1 VSHVLKRFGG
11 GSRSIVL
18 IIYAVTTLFPL
29 YWLIISSLKDKHQ
42 IYQNPFGIPT
52 AWHWEN
58 YSNVWKTIHM
68 SVYFKNSVIVSFFAV
83 AGVLLVGSMASYALV
98 RMQRGAWLYSYFT
111 IGIIIPVHAILI
123 PSFVLLKQLHLYDS
137 HLGLILI
144 YVVSNLSLGI
154 FILYGFMRGLPLDLE
169 EAAAI
174 DGYGRVRIFISIVLP
189 LSKPGLATIGT
200 LAFLN
205 CWNEYLFAFTLIPT
219 DRLKTLTQ
227 GVMSLTG
234 QYATDYGLLCAGL
247 IFSILPVWLMYLV
260 FQEQIVKGMTAGA
273 VKG

>member
-11 GSRSIVL
+11 GSRIIVL

-42 IYQNPFGIPT
+42 IYSNPFGIPT
-52 AWHWEN
+52 TWHWEN
-58 YSNVWKTIHM
+58 YSHVWKTVHM
-68 SVYFKNSVIVSFFAV
+68 SVYFKNSLIVSFCAV
-83 AGVLLVGSMASYALV
+83 AGVLLFGAMASYALV
-98 RMQRGAWLYSYFT
+98 RMKRGAWLHSYFT
-111 IGIIIPVHAILI
+111 LGIIIPVHAILI

-144 YVVSNLSLGI
+144 YLVSNLSLGI
-154 FILYGFMRGLPLDLE
+154 FILYGFMRGLPRDLE

-174 DGYGRVRIFISIVLP
+174 DGYGRVRIFISIILP

-205 CWNEYLFAFTLIPT
+205 CWNEYLFAYTLIPT

-234 QYATDYGLLCAGL
+234 TYATNYGLLCAGL
-247 IFSILPVWLMYLV
+247 IFSILPVWLIYLV